1 MTEAADHFVGSL
13 GSTAKTSYWYLNQP
27 PTGNGTFQ
35 VRRYVGDP
43 AAGGT
48 LQATSPLYT
57 LQSTD
62 KDQAAAA
69 NKVSSIVV
77 NGGNSIQLEQS
88 FDVVV
93 QYLVNSAGPNLLVQ
107 PAALASFDPNNLRLG
122 ATGVQLCADTA
133 CGSVTNTLNNQ
144 LYFTGVGAVNG
155 IRATYTFQTVG
166 AFSVNV
172 SPVVVALSG
181 QDKYNPDFAAP
192 PVSPTVPAPANRVK
206 LAKSVDLVQSP
217 VGTTVTYTLTALN
230 SGAVAVNLDDFVDTL
245 PPGPTSASYIAG
257 SSRLNGVAFAN
268 PLVSGQTLTWRDPG
282 GQFVVPAGG
291 SLALSFQAFCRAPRG
306 STRTASSGTSARTSS
321 AALRR

>member
-1 MTEAADHFVGSL
+1 MQTKP
-13 GSTAKTSYWYLNQP
+13 STPWLFLA
-27 PTGNGTFQ
+27 
-35 VRRYVGDP
+35 
-43 AAGGT
+43 
-48 LQATSPLYT
+48 
-57 LQSTD
+57 
-62 KDQAAAA
+62 
-69 NKVSSIVV
+69 
-77 NGGNSIQLEQS
+77 
-88 FDVVV
+88 
-93 QYLVNSAGPNLLVQ
+93 PNLLIFGVFTFL
-107 PAALASFDPNNLRLG
+107 PIAINFVYAFTGGVELYLKNRPYVGLDNLATLLDCTNHFDPSTCKRDLFWRAVWNTVWYSLFQVTLMVLFSLVTALVLNRKISG
-122 ATGVQLCADTA
+122 RGFWRGV
-133 CGSVTNTLNNQ
+133 
-144 LYFTGVGAVNG
+144 YFYPVLL
-155 IRATYTFQTVG
+155 
-166 AFSVNV
+166 